1 MTLICNHNWET
12 ARFSERLISVCFES
26 FCGFLQSA
34 ILFAEAKKD
43 DNIRKFSTD
52 LDNLIENIRS
62 RILDIK
68 SSVRDPVLLNGDT
81 MAMVKTNFNKV
92 PFLKQPYRGYFSF

>member
-1 MTLICNHNWET
+1 MC
-12 ARFSERLISVCFES
+12 FRLIF
-26 FCGFLQSA
+26 GFFQSA

-52 LDNLIENIRS
+52 LDNLIDSIRS

-68 SSVRDPVLLNGDT
+68 SRVRDPVLLNGDT
-81 MAMVKTNFNKV
+81 MAMVKKTNFNEV
-92 PFLKQPYRGYFSF
+92 PFFF